1 MKLLHEEVENVA
13 VSETSNADGEKEFYL
28 EGIFLQ
34 ANKKNRNGRIYPL
47 DIMKREVES
56 YKREYIDAKRSFGE
70 LGHPS
75 DQTPNINLERVSHLI
90 TDIWQDGDY
99 FKARAKILDTP
110 YGKIV
115 KAMIKEGCQLGV
127 SSRALGSVVTKNGV
141 DYVGDDFKL
150 VTAGDIVWEPSAQTA
165 FPKAIMENREWIYD
179 EATQEY
185 IQANKSETEKLL
197 TEMQIKAF
205 EKLLQEA

>member
-1 MKLLHEEVENVA
+1 MKLLNEQVDSVAINEIDEN
-13 VSETSNADGEKEFYL
+13 GEKEFYL

-56 YKREYIDAKRSFGE
+56 YKREYVEAKRSFGE
-70 LGHPS
+70 LGHP
-75 DQTPNINLERVSHLI
+75 DNQTPNINLERVSHLI

-115 KAMIKEGCQLGV
+115 KAMIKEGCQLRV

-165 FPKAIMENREWIYD
+165 FPKAIMESVEWEYD
-179 EATQEY
+179 EATKEY
-185 IQANKSETEKLL
+185 VKVDKVDTDVL
-197 TEMQIKAF
+197 TEAQIKAF
-205 EKLLQEA
+205 AKLLKEA

>member
-1 MKLLHEEVENVA
+1 MKLLNEQVDSVAINEIDEN
-13 VSETSNADGEKEFYL
+13 GEKEFYL

-56 YKREYIDAKRSFGE
+56 YKREYVEAKRSFGE
-70 LGHPS
+70 LGHP
-75 DQTPNINLERVSHLI
+75 DNQTPNINLERVSHLI

-165 FPKAIMENREWIYD
+165 FPKAIMESVEWEYD
-179 EATQEY
+179 EATKEY
-185 IQANKSETEKLL
+185 VKVDKVDTDVL
-197 TEMQIKAF
+197 TEAQIKAF
-205 EKLLQEA
+205 AKLLKEA